1 MDSATRELGM
11 VAEMALA
18 AADLHAFEREWFDC
32 LQRSLGFESACSVW
46 TDERG
51 ATRSVSVI
59 GYAESMLAEHFSRYM
74 SELTVEEVAGFSSE
88 TPALDLDVITSR
100 RRERLTVYTELL
112 IPERV
117 SCFVTNVWNSRW
129 GAFGFHLARC
139 SRSASFT
146 PRDLARLSRLL
157 PALKLGTTLHAA
169 NQLRTGSP
177 VAFWEHA
184 WELSPRERDIAR
196 LAARGLSNPEIA
208 GLLRISRHTVR
219 NHLASVFLKAAVSTR
234 AELAFAMSCDGALAE
249 ESEQARRSTRGA
261 WSAFLARGS
270 GR

>member
-1 MDSATRELGM
+1 M

-18 AADLHAFEREWFDC
+18 AADLRGFELAWFDC
-32 LQRSLGFESACSVW
+32 LQGSLGFETACSVW
-46 TDERG
+46 TDARGVTQSATALGYPER
-51 ATRSVSVI
+51 T
-59 GYAESMLAEHFSRYM
+59 LAERFSRYM
-74 SELTVEEVAGFSSE
+74 SELTAEEVAGFSTE
-88 TPALDLDVITSR
+88 TPALDLDVIRSR

-112 IPERV
+112 IPQRV
-117 SCFVTNVWNSRW
+117 SCFITNVWYSRW

-139 SRSASFT
+139 SGSASFK
-146 PRDLARLSRLL
+146 PRDLERLSRLL

-169 NQLRTGSP
+169 NQLRTSSR
-177 VAFWEHA
+177 VAFWEQA
-184 WELSPRERDIAR
+184 WELSPRERDIAA

-234 AELAFAMSCDGALAE
+234 AELAFAMSCDSALAE